1 MNLFRLIATTDV
13 GKDLFSETWTE
24 GNLYQIQG
32 LTEAL
37 GSFACT
43 VISVVGFGIV
53 IFSILKNAMS
63 GLYVVNPTF
72 WDRVDEV
79 KSQAVSNMQ
88 GTVNDLT
95 GKSGNFAVQ
104 KIGGVL
110 TFILEYIPNIKALT
124 DFDDDVEIDKKQYFM
139 KSIPLLVAQIFIG
152 MLIFFGYPAKIAEW
166 IGDGATWALSAVI
179 NNVDPVQVVQGMS
192 DKFTVYTLSTDGS
205 VVPMEKVINNMT
217 TDMVRNVSTK
227 YSDMSKEVIQDTALK
242 IEGKL
247 LESFNNSTL
256 TSVLGAEEGYHVTV
270 SATTQNVAPQ
280 VSESYRKL
288 EGSEVW
294 MAQATNGTYSFK
306 YWMQASPIISKG
318 STKVGADDY
327 FVWTIQATPVAVSN
341 TSTANLI
348 IFGGINST
356 GTTKGSTVSYT
367 INGITV
373 GSNSGSD
380 VKGTLGQSMVVEVL
394 SKDDGNVLATYNA
407 ILQTASINQSAGA
420 TPILTFN
427 SSDRATINGY
437 IQNGNILKVNLV
449 GSWSYDIVDNMNDR
463 NTLTLKVNEFRLVG
477 GVMNKTGALST
488 WTGLD
493 NTRKSGD
500 EINVAMTKRSNGES
514 W

>member
-72 WDRVDEV
+72 WDKVDEV

-95 GKSGNFAVQ
+95 GKSGNYAAQ
-104 KIGGVL
+104 KIGGVF
-110 TFILEYIPNIKALT
+110 TFLLGLIPNIKALT

-166 IGDGATWALSAVI
+166 IGDGATYAISAVI
-179 NNVDPVQVVQGMS
+179 NNVDPVQVVQGVS

-205 VVPMEKVINNMT
+205 VVPMEKVINKMSAEMT
-217 TDMVRNVSTK
+217 TTVATK
-227 YSDMSKEVIQDTALK
+227 YSDMKKQPTQETALA
-242 IEGKL
+242 IESNL
-247 LESFNNSTL
+247 LTNFTNSTL
-256 TSVLGAEEGYHVTV
+256 TSILGADEGYNITI
-270 SATTQNVAPQ
+270 SATAQSVAPT

-288 EGSEVW
+288 EGSNVW

-306 YWMQASPIISKG
+306 YWIQATTLPTG
-318 STKVGADDY
+318 STMVGSDDY

-348 IFGGINST
+348 IFGGINTT
-356 GTTKGSTVSYT
+356 GTTKGTTVSYT

-394 SKDDGNVLATYNA
+394 SKDDGSVLATYNA
-407 ILQTASINQSAGA
+407 ILQTASINQSSGA

-427 SSDRATINGY
+427 SNDRATINGY
-437 IQNGNILKVNLV
+437 IQNGDILKVNLV

>member
-13 GKDLFSETWTE
+13 GKDLFSDAWTE

-72 WDRVDEV
+72 WDKVDEV

-95 GKSGNFAVQ
+95 GKSGNYAAQ
-104 KIGGVL
+104 KIGGVF
-110 TFILEYIPNIKALT
+110 TFLLGLIPNIKALT

-166 IGDGATWALSAVI
+166 IGDGATYAISAVI
-179 NNVDPVQVVQGMS
+179 NNVDPVQVVQGVS

-205 VVPMEKVINNMT
+205 VVPMEKVINKMSAEMT
-217 TDMVRNVSTK
+217 TTVATK
-227 YSDMSKEVIQDTALK
+227 YSDMKKQPTQETALA
-242 IEGKL
+242 IESNL
-247 LESFNNSTL
+247 LTNFTNSTL
-256 TSVLGAEEGYHVTV
+256 TSILGADEGYNITI
-270 SATTQNVAPQ
+270 SATAQSVAPT

-288 EGSEVW
+288 EGSNVW

-306 YWMQASPIISKG
+306 YWIQATTLPTG
-318 STKVGADDY
+318 STMVGSDDY

-348 IFGGINST
+348 IFGGINTT

-407 ILQTASINQSAGA
+407 ILQTASINQSSGA

-437 IQNGNILKVNLV
+437 IQNGDILKVNLV